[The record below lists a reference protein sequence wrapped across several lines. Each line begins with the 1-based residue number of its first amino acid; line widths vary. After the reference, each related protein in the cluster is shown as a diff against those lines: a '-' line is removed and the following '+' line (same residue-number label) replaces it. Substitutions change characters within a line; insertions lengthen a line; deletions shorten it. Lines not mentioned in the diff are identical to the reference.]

1 MGPLGAAYTTEYEN
15 LAFHPGST
23 RTNFSAVATK
33 AGQIGS
39 LGQRGTAAP
48 GLRHLGLSTNV
59 AWAISLPAVPATGL
73 SPFRALL
80 LNPRPTRRTGGI
92 MIGLIRAAIIGAS
105 LVFGL
110 ISAQAADKP
119 FKRDDLAD
127 SAIKLEAQ
135 IKTEAGAINKSATAL
150 RSDADAA
157 FRRNDM
163 RTGLQILGQIAATTP
178 EDGGNWLRLARTI
191 FQIRPATSSEQT
203 FLLERASTAA
213 YIAYQRAAN
222 ASDEANALALLGRAM
237 AERKLWRPAL
247 DALRLSLDLR
257 EVADVRASYEK
268 MRDEHGFRLLDYT
281 IDSDSA
287 SPRACFQFSEELA
300 RRTDF
305 TPFVALAGN
314 DKPALSS
321 EGKQLCVDGLKHGE
335 RYNINLRAGLPS
347 TVREGLPKSAEFNV
361 YVRDRKPFVRFTGRA
376 YVLPRTGQRGIPL
389 VSVNTP
395 SVAVEVFRIGDRNL
409 INTVVDGDFQRSLS
423 RYELSNLGDERG
435 VKVWSGQLA
444 TAMTLN
450 QDVTTAFPVDEAI
463 GTMLPGVYVMI
474 ATAKGPGSDTGDD
487 DGGLATQW
495 FIVSDLGLTAFS
507 GNDGIHVFV
516 NSLASTDAVA
526 RAEVR
531 LVARNNEILA
541 TRTTDDSGHAVFEA
555 GLARG
560 EGGLS
565 PAMLTVSTDKADYA
579 FLSLKSSA
587 FDLSDRGVAGRAAP
601 AAADAFVYAERGVYR
616 SNETVYLT
624 ALLRDGQGNAV
635 SGGPLTLVVERPDG
649 VEFRRAVLPDQGA
662 GGRTLAVALNSA
674 VPAGTWRVRAFTDPK
689 GNSVGETTFMVEDYI
704 PERIDFDVTAK
715 EKQIKVDAPAELKV
729 DGHFLYGAPASDL
742 QLEGD
747 MLVATAA
754 ERPGFP
760 GYQFGVDDEENASN
774 ERTPI
779 EDLPETD
786 TNGAARFPVSLPTAP
801 TSTRPQEAQIF
812 IRMAEAGGRAV
823 ERKIVLPVTPT
834 SAMIGVKPLFGENN
848 VAEGDKAAFDVV
860 FVSADGRPLARDGL
874 RYELLKIETRY
885 QWYRQNS
892 SWEFEPVKSTSR
904 VADGDLVVM
913 ADHPARIILS
923 PQPGRYR
930 LDVKTTETD
939 GPLTSVQ
946 FDVGWYSDG
955 SADSPDLLETS
966 IDKPEYQ
973 SGDTMVVSVNART
986 AGKLTINVLGDR
998 LLTTQTIDVKQGTA
1012 QVRIQVGK
1020 DWGSGAY
1027 VVATLRRP
1035 LDAAAS
1041 RMPGR
1046 AIGLK
1051 WFGIDKKAR
1060 TLQVNLSPPALV
1072 RPNSTLKL
1080 PVKLTGLSPGEDAKV
1095 VVAAVDVGI
1104 LNLTNYKPPAP
1115 DDYYLGQRRLTAE
1128 IRDVY
1133 GQLIDGMQGT
1143 RGQLKTGGDSAG
1155 AELQGSPPTQKPLA
1169 LYSGIVTVAA
1179 DGTAE
1184 ISFNIPEFA
1193 GTARVMAIA
1202 WTATKLGRATIDV
1215 TVRDPVVLTTTLP
1228 RFLLTG
1234 DHGTMSIDLDNV
1246 EGAPGD
1252 YAVNVKAS
1260 GPVKVSG
1267 RAQPSVKL
1275 AAKQRSSMSLG
1286 LDAGGAGTAALDV
1299 DIKGPNGMSLTRHY
1313 ALDVKA
1319 ATQVLTRRSVR
1330 TLAKGESLTL
1340 TSDMF
1345 SDLVDGTGTVSI
1357 SANLSAALDAA
1368 TILKALDRYPYG
1380 CSEQITS
1387 RAMPLLYVNDLA
1399 AGAHLA
1405 MDTTIDQRIR
1415 DAIDRL
1421 LARQGS
1427 NGSFGLWSA
1436 GGDDAWL
1443 DAYVTDF
1450 LTRAREKG
1458 FAVPDVLF
1466 RSALDRIRN
1475 SVVNSE
1481 EPEKDGGRNLAYGL
1495 YVLAR
1500 NGTAPIGDLRYLAD
1514 TKLNNLATPIA
1525 KAQLAAALALV
1536 GDKARAE
1543 RVYAAAVDS
1552 LAPKPVIE
1560 FGRADYGSALR
1571 DAAALVSLAGEG
1583 NAPKATLMQAVSRVE
1598 AARGLS
1604 PYTSTQENAWLV
1616 LAARALAK
1624 ETMALDFDGAPIKT
1638 ALYRSYKA
1646 AEMAGKPIRITNTG
1660 DAPIQTVV
1668 SVGGSPKTP
1677 EPPVAN
1683 GFNIERNYFTL
1694 DGKPADVSK
1703 VKQNDRFAVVLKIT
1717 EAKPEFG
1724 HIMVSDYL
1732 PAGFEIDNPHIVSSG
1747 DTGTLSWIEDGEEP
1761 ENTEFRDDRFT
1772 AAIDRTANDNAI
1784 FTVAYVV
1791 RAVSPGKYVLP
1802 QAYVE
1807 DMYNPS
1813 RYGRT
1818 GTGSVEVRS
1827 AK

>member
-1 MGPLGAAYTTEYEN
+1 
-15 LAFHPGST
+15 
-23 RTNFSAVATK
+23 
-33 AGQIGS
+33 
-39 LGQRGTAAP
+39 
-48 GLRHLGLSTNV
+48 
-59 AWAISLPAVPATGL
+59 
-73 SPFRALL
+73 
-80 LNPRPTRRTGGI
+80 
-92 MIGLIRAAIIGAS
+92 MIGLVRAATLCAT
-105 LVFGL
+105 LAFGL
-110 ISAQAADKP
+110 VTAQAAEKA
-119 FKRDDLAD
+119 FKRDDLVN

-135 IKTEAGAINKSATAL
+135 IKSEAGPVAKTNATL
-150 RSDADAA
+150 KTDADTA
-157 FRRNDM
+157 FKRNDF

-178 EDGGNWLRLARTI
+178 DDSANWLRLARTI
-191 FQIRPATSSEQT
+191 FQIRPANSSEQT

-222 ASDEANALALLGRAM
+222 SGEEADALAVLGRALS
-237 AERKLWRPAL
+237 ERKLWRPSL
-247 DALRLSLDLR
+247 DSLRLSLDLR
-257 EVADVRASYEK
+257 EVAEVRGQYEK

-281 IDSDSA
+281 VDSDSA
-287 SPRACFQFSEELA
+287 SPRVCFQFSEDLA
-300 RRTDF
+300 KRTDF
-305 TPFVALAGN
+305 APFLALAGN
-314 DKPALSS
+314 DKPALTS

-335 RYNINLRAGLPS
+335 RYNVNLRAGLPS
-347 TVREGLPKSAEFNV
+347 TVKETLPKSAEFNV

-395 SVAVEVFRIGDRNL
+395 AVSVNVFRIGDRNL
-409 INTVVDGDFQRSLS
+409 INAVVDSDFQRALS
-423 RYELSNLGDERG
+423 RYELSSLGEERG
-435 VKVWSGQLA
+435 VKVWSGELT

-450 QDVTTAFPVDEAI
+450 QEVTTAFPVDEAL
-463 GTMLPGVYVMI
+463 GTLQPGVYVMT
-474 ATAKGPGSDTGDD
+474 AAAKGPGSDD
-487 DGGLATQW
+487 DGSLATQW
-495 FIVSDLGLTAFS
+495 FIVSDLGVTAFS

-526 RAEVR
+526 KADVR

-541 TRTTDDSGHAVFEA
+541 SRKTDNSGHVLFEA

-565 PAMLTVSTDKADYA
+565 PAMLTVTSDKADYA
-579 FLSLKSSA
+579 FLSLKTNA
-587 FDLSDRGVAGRAAP
+587 FDLSDRGVSGRVVPAG
-601 AAADAFVYAERGVYR
+601 ADAFVYAERGVYR

-624 ALLRDGQGNAV
+624 ALLRDGQGNAIT
-635 SGGPLTLVVERPDG
+635 GGPLTLVIERPDG
-649 VEFRRAVLPDQGA
+649 VEFRRAVLADQGA
-662 GGRTLAVALNSA
+662 GGRSFAVPLNSA
-674 VPAGTWRVRAFTDPK
+674 VPTGTWRVRAFTDPK
-689 GNSVGETTFMVEDYI
+689 GASVGETTFMVEDYI
-704 PERIDFDVTAK
+704 PERIEFELSSK
-715 EKQIKVDAPAELKV
+715 EKLIKVDLPVELKV
-729 DGHFLYGAPASDL
+729 SGHFLYGAPASGL

-747 MLVATAA
+747 MLVTPAA
-754 ERPGFP
+754 ERPGFA
-760 GYQFGVDDEENASN
+760 GYQFGVADEETSSN

-779 EDLPETD
+779 ENLPEAD
-786 TNGAARFPVSLPTAP
+786 ANGVATFPVGLTKPP
-801 TSTRPQEAQIF
+801 QSTRPQEAQIF

-823 ERKIVLPVTPT
+823 ERKLVLPVAP
-834 SAMIGVKPLFGENN
+834 SAALIGVKPLFGDKS
-848 VAEGDKAAFDVV
+848 VAEGDKAGFDVV
-860 FVSADGRPLARDGL
+860 FISPEGKSLARDGL
-874 RYELLKIETRY
+874 RFELLKIESRY
-885 QWYRQNS
+885 QWYRHNS
-892 SWEFEPVKSTSR
+892 FWEYEPVKSTKR
-904 VADGDLVVM
+904 VADGDLTIA
-913 ADHPARIILS
+913 ADKPTRITLS

-930 LDVKTTETD
+930 FDVKSTEAD

-955 SADSPDLLETS
+955 SADTPDLLETS

-973 SGDTMVVSVNART
+973 SGDTMVVSVNTRST
-986 AGKLTINVLGDR
+986 GKLTVNVLGDR
-998 LLTTQTIDVKQGTA
+998 LLTTQTTDVKEGTA
-1012 QVRIQVGK
+1012 QVKIAVGK
-1020 DWGSGAY
+1020 DWGTGAY

-1035 LDAAAS
+1035 LDAAAL

-1060 TLQVNLSPPALV
+1060 SLEVNLSPPALV
-1072 RPNSTLKL
+1072 RPNTTLKL
-1080 PVKLTGLSPGEDAKV
+1080 PVKLGGLNPGEDAKI

-1128 IRDVY
+1128 IRDLY

-1143 RGQLKTGGDSAG
+1143 RGQLKTGGDGAG

-1184 ISFNIPEFA
+1184 ISFDIPEFA
-1193 GTARVMAIA
+1193 GTARVMAVA
-1202 WTATKLGRATIDV
+1202 WTATKLGRATTDV
-1215 TVRDPVVLTTTLP
+1215 VVRDPVVLTATLP
-1228 RFLLTG
+1228 RFLLNG
-1234 DHGTMSIDLDNV
+1234 DHGTMSFDLDNV

-1252 YAVNVKAS
+1252 YTINVKIS

-1267 RAQPSVKL
+1267 NSATTVKL
-1275 AAKQRSSMSLG
+1275 AAKQRTSMSLS
-1286 LDAGGAGTAALDV
+1286 LDAGGAGTANLDV
-1299 DIKGPNGMSLTRHY
+1299 DIKGPNGLTLARHY

-1319 ATQVLTRRSVR
+1319 ATQILARRSIR
-1330 TLAKGESLTL
+1330 TLARGESLTL

-1345 SDLVDGTGTVSI
+1345 SDLVPGTGGVS
-1357 SANLSAALDAA
+1357 LSVSLSTALDAA
-1368 TILKALDRYPYG
+1368 TILKALDRYPHG

-1405 MDTTIDQRIR
+1405 MDTEIDQRIR

-1466 RSALDRIRN
+1466 RNALDRIRN
-1475 SVVNSE
+1475 SVVNAN
-1481 EPEKDGGRNLAYGL
+1481 EPEKDGGRDLAYGL

-1536 GDKARAE
+1536 GDRGRAE
-1543 RVYAAAVDS
+1543 RVYAAALDS
-1552 LAPKPVIE
+1552 LAPKPALE
-1560 FGRADYGSALR
+1560 FGRVDYGSALR
-1571 DAAALVSLAGEG
+1571 DAAALVSLASEG
-1583 NAPKATLMQAVSRVE
+1583 NAPRATLTQAVSRIEV
-1598 AARGLS
+1598 ARGLT

-1616 LAARALAK
+1616 LASRALSK
-1624 ETMALDFDGAPIKT
+1624 ETMTLDVDGAPVKT
-1638 ALYRSYKA
+1638 AVYRSYKA
-1646 AEMAGKPIRITNTG
+1646 GEMSGKPIKITNTG
-1660 DAPIQTVV
+1660 EAPVQAVV
-1668 SVGGSPKTP
+1668 SVSGSPITP
-1677 EPPVAN
+1677 EPSASN
-1683 GFNIERNYFTL
+1683 GFKIERSYFTL

-1732 PAGFEIDNPHIVSSG
+1732 PAGFEIDNPHLVSSG
-1747 DTGTLSWIEDGEEP
+1747 DTGTLDWIEDGEEP

-1772 AAIDRTANDNAI
+1772 AAIDRASDDNAV

-1818 GTGSVEVRS
+1818 GTGSVEVRP

>member
-1 MGPLGAAYTTEYEN
+1 
-15 LAFHPGST
+15 
-23 RTNFSAVATK
+23 
-33 AGQIGS
+33 
-39 LGQRGTAAP
+39 
-48 GLRHLGLSTNV
+48 
-59 AWAISLPAVPATGL
+59 
-73 SPFRALL
+73 
-80 LNPRPTRRTGGI
+80 
-92 MIGLIRAAIIGAS
+92 MIGLVRAATLCLTLALG
-105 LVFGL
+105 LVT
-110 ISAQAADKP
+110 AQAADKA

-135 IKTEAGAINKSATAL
+135 IKGEAGPVAKAGASL
-150 RSDADAA
+150 RADADAA
-157 FRRNDM
+157 FKRSDF
-163 RTGLQILGQIAATTP
+163 RTGLQILGQIAAVSP
-178 EDGGNWLRLARTI
+178 DDSANWLRLARTI
-191 FQIRPATSSEQT
+191 FQIRRASGSEET

-213 YIAYQRAAN
+213 YIAYQRAGN
-222 ASDEANALALLGRAM
+222 VGDEADALAVLGRAM
-237 AERKLWRPAL
+237 SERKLWRPAL
-247 DALRLSLDLR
+247 DALRLSLDMR
-257 EVADVRASYEK
+257 EVADVRGQYER

-281 IDSDSA
+281 VDSDSA
-287 SPRACFQFSEELA
+287 SPRACFQFSEDLA
-300 RRTDF
+300 KRTDF
-305 TPFVALAGN
+305 TPFLALAGS

-335 RYNINLRAGLPS
+335 RYNINLRAGLPA
-347 TVREGLPKSAEFNV
+347 TVRETLPKSAEFNI

-376 YVLPRTGQRGIPL
+376 YVLPRTGQRGIP
-389 VSVNTP
+389 VISVNTP
-395 SVAVEVFRIGDRNL
+395 AVSVNVFRIGDRNL
-409 INTVVDGDFQRSLS
+409 INTVIDSDFQRALS
-423 RYELSNLGDERG
+423 RYELSSLGDERG
-435 VKVWSGQLA
+435 VKVWSGELA
-444 TAMTLN
+444 TATTLN
-450 QDVTTAFPVDEAI
+450 EDVTTAFPVDQAL
-463 GTMLPGVYVMI
+463 GDLQPGVYVMT
-474 ATAKGPGSDTGDD
+474 AAAKGPGSDD
-487 DGGLATQW
+487 DGSLATQW
-495 FIVSDLGLTAFS
+495 FIVSDLGITAFS

-516 NSLASTDAVA
+516 NSLASTDAVMK
-526 RAEVR
+526 AEVR

-541 TRTTDDSGHAVFEA
+541 TRKTDESGHVLFEA

-565 PAMLTVSTDKADYA
+565 PAMLTVAGEKADYA
-579 FLSLKSSA
+579 FLSLKTSA
-587 FDLSDRGVAGRAAP
+587 FDLSDRGVSGREVPAG
-601 AAADAFVYAERGVYR
+601 ADAFVYAERGVYR

-635 SGGPLTLVVERPDG
+635 AGGPLTLVIERPDG
-649 VEFRRAVLPDQGA
+649 VEFRRAVLADQGA
-662 GGRTLAVALNSA
+662 GGRSMALPLNSA
-674 VPAGTWRVRAFTDPK
+674 VPTGTWRVRAFTDPK
-689 GNSVGETTFMVEDYI
+689 GSPVGETTFMVEDYV
-704 PERIDFDVTAK
+704 PERIEFGLSSKD
-715 EKQIKVDAPAELKV
+715 KQIKADTPVELKV
-729 DGHFLYGAPASDL
+729 DGHFLYGAPASGL

-747 MLVATAA
+747 MLVAPAS
-754 ERPGFP
+754 ERPGFA
-760 GYQFGVDDEENASN
+760 GYQFGVADEETTSN

-779 EDLPETD
+779 ENLPEAD
-786 TNGAARFPVSLPTAP
+786 ANGVATFPVSLAKPS

-823 ERKIVLPVTPT
+823 ERKLVLPVTPAA
-834 SAMIGVKPLFGENN
+834 AMIGVKPLFGDKS
-848 VAEGDKAAFDVV
+848 VAEGDKAGFDVV
-860 FVSADGRPLARDGL
+860 FVAPDGKSLARDGL
-874 RYELLKIETRY
+874 RYELLKIESRY
-885 QWYRQNS
+885 QWYRQSS
-892 SWEFEPVKSTSR
+892 SWEYEPVKSTTR
-904 VADGDLVVM
+904 VADGDLTIA
-913 ADHPARIILS
+913 ADQPSRITLT

-930 LDVKTTETD
+930 LDVKSTEAD

-955 SADSPDLLETS
+955 SADTPDLLETS

-973 SGDTMVVSVNART
+973 SGDTMVVSVNARS

-998 LLTTQTIDVKQGTA
+998 LLTTESIDVKQGTA
-1012 QVRIQVGK
+1012 QVKIPVGK
-1020 DWGSGAY
+1020 DWGTGAY

-1035 LDAAAS
+1035 LDVAAL

-1051 WFGIDKKAR
+1051 WFGIDKKNR

-1080 PVKLTGLSPGEDAKV
+1080 PVKLGGLSPGEDAKI

-1115 DDYYLGQRRLTAE
+1115 DDYYLGQRRMTSE
-1128 IRDVY
+1128 IRDLY

-1179 DGTAE
+1179 DGSAE
-1184 ISFNIPEFA
+1184 INFEIPEFA
-1193 GTARVMAIA
+1193 GTARVMAVA
-1202 WTATKLGRATIDV
+1202 WTATKLGRATTDV
-1215 TVRDPVVLTTTLP
+1215 TVRDPVVLTATLP
-1228 RFLLTG
+1228 RFLLNG
-1234 DHGTMSIDLDNV
+1234 DHGTMSFDLV
-1246 EGAPGD
+1246 EGLPGD
-1252 YAVNVKAS
+1252 YTINVKAS
-1260 GPVKVSG
+1260 GPVKVAG
-1267 RAQPSVKL
+1267 NPATTVNL
-1275 AAKQRSSMSLG
+1275 AAKQRTSMSLA
-1286 LDAGGAGTAALDV
+1286 LDAGGAGTAQLDV
-1299 DIKGPNGMSLTRHY
+1299 DIKGPNGLTLARHY

-1319 ATQVLTRRSVR
+1319 ATQILARRSIR

-1345 SDLVDGTGTVSI
+1345 SDLVQGTGAVS
-1357 SANLSAALDAA
+1357 LSVSMSTALDAA
-1368 TILKALDRYPYG
+1368 TILKALDRYPHG

-1405 MDTTIDQRIR
+1405 MDTEVDQRIK

-1466 RSALDRIRN
+1466 KSALDRIRN
-1475 SVVNSE
+1475 SVVNAN

-1525 KAQLAAALALV
+1525 KSQLAVALAMV
-1536 GDKARAE
+1536 GDRSRAE
-1543 RVYAAAVDS
+1543 RVYAAALES
-1552 LAPKPVIE
+1552 LAPKPVLE
-1560 FGRADYGSALR
+1560 FGRVDYGSALR
-1571 DAAALVSLAGEG
+1571 DAAALVSLASEG
-1583 NAPKATLMQAVSRVE
+1583 NAPRATLNHAVERVE
-1598 AARGLS
+1598 VARGLT

-1616 LAARALAK
+1616 LASRALAK
-1624 ETMALDFDGAPIKT
+1624 ETMSLDLNGAPVKT

-1646 AEMAGKPIRITNTG
+1646 AEIASKPLKITNTG
-1660 DAPIQTVV
+1660 DTPVQAVV
-1668 SVGGSPKTP
+1668 SVSGAPITP
-1677 EPPVAN
+1677 EPAASN
-1683 GFNIERNYFTL
+1683 GFKIERSYFTL
-1694 DGKPADVSK
+1694 DGKPADISK

-1717 EAKPEFG
+1717 EAKPEYG
-1724 HIMVSDYL
+1724 HIMVTDYL
-1732 PAGFEIDNPHIVSSG
+1732 PAGLEIDNPHLVSSG
-1747 DTGTLSWIEDGEEP
+1747 DTVTLDWIEDGKEP

-1772 AAIDRTANDNAI
+1772 AAIDRASDDKAV

-1802 QAYVE
+1802 QAYIE

-1818 GTGSVEVRS
+1818 GTGSVEVRP

>member
-1 MGPLGAAYTTEYEN
+1 
-15 LAFHPGST
+15 
-23 RTNFSAVATK
+23 
-33 AGQIGS
+33 
-39 LGQRGTAAP
+39 
-48 GLRHLGLSTNV
+48 
-59 AWAISLPAVPATGL
+59 
-73 SPFRALL
+73 
-80 LNPRPTRRTGGI
+80 
-92 MIGLIRAAIIGAS
+92 MIGLVRAATLCAT
-105 LVFGL
+105 LAFGL
-110 ISAQAADKP
+110 VTAQAAEKA
-119 FKRDDLAD
+119 FKRDDLVD

-135 IKTEAGAINKSATAL
+135 IKSEAGPVAKTNATL
-150 RSDADAA
+150 KTDADTA
-157 FRRNDM
+157 FKRNDF

-178 EDGGNWLRLARTI
+178 DDSANWLRLARTI
-191 FQIRPATSSEQT
+191 FQIRPANSSEQT

-222 ASDEANALALLGRAM
+222 SGEEADALAVLGRALS
-237 AERKLWRPAL
+237 ERKLWRPSL
-247 DALRLSLDLR
+247 DSLRLSLDLR
-257 EVADVRASYEK
+257 EVAEVRGQYEK
-268 MRDEHGFRLLDYT
+268 MRDEHGFRLFDYT
-281 IDSDSA
+281 VDSDSA
-287 SPRACFQFSEELA
+287 SPRVCFQFSEDLA
-300 RRTDF
+300 KRTDF
-305 TPFVALAGN
+305 APFLALAGN
-314 DKPALSS
+314 DKPALTS

-335 RYNINLRAGLPS
+335 RYNVNLRAGLPS
-347 TVREGLPKSAEFNV
+347 TVKETLPKSAEFNV

-395 SVAVEVFRIGDRNL
+395 AVSVNVFRIGDRNL
-409 INTVVDGDFQRSLS
+409 INAVVDSDFQRALS
-423 RYELSNLGDERG
+423 RYELSSLGEERG
-435 VKVWSGQLA
+435 VKVWSGELT

-450 QDVTTAFPVDEAI
+450 QEVTTAFPVDEAL
-463 GTMLPGVYVMI
+463 GTLQPGVYVMT
-474 ATAKGPGSDTGDD
+474 AAAKGPGSDD
-487 DGGLATQW
+487 DGSLATQW
-495 FIVSDLGLTAFS
+495 FIVSDLGVTAFS

-526 RAEVR
+526 KADVR

-541 TRTTDDSGHAVFEA
+541 SRKTGDSGHVLFEA

-565 PAMLTVSTDKADYA
+565 PAMLTVTSDKADYA
-579 FLSLKSSA
+579 FLSLKTNA
-587 FDLSDRGVAGRAAP
+587 FDLSDRGVSGRVVPAG
-601 AAADAFVYAERGVYR
+601 ADAFVYAERGVYR

-624 ALLRDGQGNAV
+624 ALLRDGQGNAIT
-635 SGGPLTLVVERPDG
+635 GGPLTLVIERPDG
-649 VEFRRAVLPDQGA
+649 VEFRRAVLADQGA
-662 GGRTLAVALNSA
+662 GGRSFAVALNSA
-674 VPAGTWRVRAFTDPK
+674 VPTGTWRVRAFTDPK
-689 GNSVGETTFMVEDYI
+689 GASVGETTFMVEDYI
-704 PERIDFDVTAK
+704 PERIEFELSSK
-715 EKQIKVDAPAELKV
+715 EKLIKVDLPIELKV
-729 DGHFLYGAPASDL
+729 SGHFLYGAPASGL

-747 MLVATAA
+747 MLVTPAA
-754 ERPGFP
+754 ERPGFA
-760 GYQFGVDDEENASN
+760 GYQFGVADEETSSN

-779 EDLPETD
+779 ENLPEAD
-786 TNGAARFPVSLPTAP
+786 ANGVATFPVGLTKPP
-801 TSTRPQEAQIF
+801 QSTRPQEVQIF

-823 ERKIVLPVTPT
+823 ERKLVLPVAP
-834 SAMIGVKPLFGENN
+834 SAALIGVKPLFGDKS
-848 VAEGDKAAFDVV
+848 VAEGDKAGFDVV
-860 FVSADGRPLARDGL
+860 FISPEGKSLARDGL
-874 RYELLKIETRY
+874 RFELLKIESRY
-885 QWYRQNS
+885 QWYRHNS
-892 SWEFEPVKSTSR
+892 FWEYEPVKSTKR
-904 VADGDLVVM
+904 VADGDLTIA
-913 ADHPARIILS
+913 ADKPTRITLS

-930 LDVKTTETD
+930 FDVKSTEAD

-955 SADSPDLLETS
+955 SADTPDLLETS

-973 SGDTMVVSVNART
+973 SGDTMVVSVNTRST
-986 AGKLTINVLGDR
+986 GKLTVNVLGDR
-998 LLTTQTIDVKQGTA
+998 LLTTQTTDVNEGTA
-1012 QVRIQVGK
+1012 QVKIPVGK
-1020 DWGSGAY
+1020 DWGTGAY

-1035 LDAAAS
+1035 LDAAAL

-1060 TLQVNLSPPALV
+1060 SLEVNLSPPALV
-1072 RPNSTLKL
+1072 RPNTTLKL
-1080 PVKLTGLSPGEDAKV
+1080 PVKIGGLNPGEDAKI

-1115 DDYYLGQRRLTAE
+1115 DNYYLGQRRLTAE
-1128 IRDVY
+1128 IRDLY

-1143 RGQLKTGGDSAG
+1143 RGQLKTGGDGAG

-1184 ISFNIPEFA
+1184 ISFDIPEFA
-1193 GTARVMAIA
+1193 GTARVMAVA
-1202 WTATKLGRATIDV
+1202 WTATKLGRATTDV
-1215 TVRDPVVLTTTLP
+1215 VVRDPVVLTATLP
-1228 RFLLTG
+1228 RFLLNG
-1234 DHGTMSIDLDNV
+1234 DHGTMSFDLDNV

-1252 YAVNVKAS
+1252 YTINVKIS

-1267 RAQPSVKL
+1267 NSATTVKL
-1275 AAKQRSSMSLG
+1275 AAKQRTSMSLS
-1286 LDAGGAGTAALDV
+1286 LDAGGAGTANLDV
-1299 DIKGPNGMSLTRHY
+1299 DIKGPNGLTLARQY

-1319 ATQVLTRRSVR
+1319 ATQILARRSIR
-1330 TLAKGESLTL
+1330 TLARGESLTL

-1345 SDLVDGTGTVSI
+1345 SDLVPGTGGVS
-1357 SANLSAALDAA
+1357 LSVSLSTALDAA
-1368 TILKALDRYPYG
+1368 TILKALDRYPHG

-1405 MDTTIDQRIR
+1405 MDTEIDQRIR

-1466 RSALDRIRN
+1466 RNALDRIRN
-1475 SVVNSE
+1475 SVVNAN
-1481 EPEKDGGRNLAYGL
+1481 EPEKDGGRDLAYGL

-1536 GDKARAE
+1536 GDKGRAE
-1543 RVYAAAVDS
+1543 RVYAAALDS
-1552 LAPKPVIE
+1552 LAPKPALE
-1560 FGRADYGSALR
+1560 FGRVDYGSALR
-1571 DAAALVSLAGEG
+1571 DAAALVSLASEG
-1583 NAPKATLMQAVSRVE
+1583 NAPRATLTQAVSRVE
-1598 AARGLS
+1598 VARGLT

-1616 LAARALAK
+1616 LASRALSK
-1624 ETMALDFDGAPIKT
+1624 ETMTLDVDGAPVKT
-1638 ALYRSYKA
+1638 AVYRSYKA
-1646 AEMAGKPIRITNTG
+1646 GEMSGKPIKITNTG
-1660 DAPIQTVV
+1660 EAAVQAVV
-1668 SVGGSPKTP
+1668 SVSGSPITP
-1677 EPPVAN
+1677 EPAASN
-1683 GFNIERNYFTL
+1683 GFKIERSYFTL

-1703 VKQNDRFAVVLKIT
+1703 AKQNDRFAVMLKIT

-1732 PAGFEIDNPHIVSSG
+1732 PAGFEIDNPHLVSSG
-1747 DTGTLSWIEDGEEP
+1747 DTGTLDWIEDGEEP
-1761 ENTEFRDDRFT
+1761 ENTDFRDDRFT
-1772 AAIDRTANDNAI
+1772 AAIDRASDDNAV

-1818 GTGSVEVRS
+1818 GTGSVEVRP